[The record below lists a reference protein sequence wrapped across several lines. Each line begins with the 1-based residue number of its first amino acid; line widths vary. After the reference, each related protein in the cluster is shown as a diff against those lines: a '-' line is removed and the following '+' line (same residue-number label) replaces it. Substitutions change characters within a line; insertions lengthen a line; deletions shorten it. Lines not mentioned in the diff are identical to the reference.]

1 MPMPRKPEFD
11 RAGYRAARKP
21 HGKRTS
27 YALPIAAFLV
37 AVAVLLPA
45 CGGLIKDALDLS
57 VEKPTSDDTLTDPV
71 TYVGALEDATMTG
84 EDTITLNITASEDDL
99 KNLAN
104 DVDPFW
110 GAPVSYLVNK
120 EWDDI
125 KLTET
130 GPAIDVKT
138 VEFTIKQSVS
148 YYAYSEYTSGGAAEP
163 PSDIADNVEAVSKA
177 IPGVVADIEKSL
189 EDTDEEDYDKALAVH
204 DWLVENVEYDAGMY
218 EGSEDNSVTG
228 ALIGRSTMCQ
238 GYAEAFELLMRCVSD
253 ADVKIEVGAGKSSE
267 NTEWADHAW
276 NLVNLDGEWYQVD
289 ATFDDPVNSDRQEPS
304 HIYFGRS
311 DDGMTPDHKWNTEY
325 WPVAK
330 GNDFLYYRT
339 EGLYVESKKK
349 FRSVVKKLL
358 KKGRPEEIELAV
370 DGVELSEGDL
380 QFIYDSKD
388 AVSNILYSY
397 TDSGDVTIVS
407 LKLEY

>member
-1 MPMPRKPEFD
+1 LLVVV
-11 RAGYRAARKP
+11 
-21 HGKRTS
+21 
-27 YALPIAAFLV
+27 AL
-37 AVAVLLPA
+37 LLPA
-45 CGGLIKDALDLS
+45 CGGFLEDALDLA
-57 VEKPTSDDTLTDPV
+57 VEKPTLDDTLTDPV
-71 TYVGALEDATMTG
+71 AYVEALESAAVGG
-84 EDTITLNITASEDDL
+84 EDKVTLNIIASEDDL

-120 EWDDI
+120 EWNGI
-125 KLTET
+125 NLTET

-138 VEFTIKQSVS
+138 VEFTIRQSVS
-148 YYAYSEYTSGGAAEP
+148 YYAYNEYTSGGAAEP
-163 PSDIADNVEAVSKA
+163 PSDIAGNVAAVSKA
-177 IPGVVADIEKSL
+177 LPAIVADIERSL
-189 EDTDEEDYDKALAVH
+189 DGTDGSDYDKALAVH
-204 DWLVENVEYDAGMY
+204 DWLVENIEYDARMY
-218 EGSEDNSVTG
+218 EGSDDNSVTG
-228 ALIGRSTMCQ
+228 ALVGRSTMCQ

-253 ADVKIEVGAGKSSE
+253 ADVRIEVGAGKSSD

-289 ATFDDPVNSDRQEPS
+289 ATFDDPVNSDRETPS

-311 DDGMTPDHKWNTEY
+311 DAGMTPDHRWSAEY
-325 WPVAK
+325 WPAAEGK
-330 GNDFLYYRT
+330 DFLYYRT
-339 EGLYVESKKK
+339 EGLYANSKKK

-358 KKGRPEEIELAV
+358 KKGRPEEMELAV
-370 DGVELSEGDL
+370 NGVELSEGDL

-388 AVSNILYSY
+388 EVSNIMYSY